1 MTTDTKNAKPADAA
15 SATNNTSSRLPD
27 LVETC
32 NTCLRKLLEAYL
44 MDYGHFEIIVKD
56 GGSGTIQARL
66 VQRDAQS
73 LNPIG
78 VVIES
83 DDVELG

>member
-1 MTTDTKNAKPADAA
+1 
-15 SATNNTSSRLPD
+15 
-27 LVETC
+27 
-32 NTCLRKLLEAYL
+32 
-44 MDYGHFEIIVKD
+44 VKD
-56 GGSGTIQARL
+56 GGSGTIQARF

-83 DDVELG
+83 DDVFSSKLSVVFAVRISRLNPSTPPLAE